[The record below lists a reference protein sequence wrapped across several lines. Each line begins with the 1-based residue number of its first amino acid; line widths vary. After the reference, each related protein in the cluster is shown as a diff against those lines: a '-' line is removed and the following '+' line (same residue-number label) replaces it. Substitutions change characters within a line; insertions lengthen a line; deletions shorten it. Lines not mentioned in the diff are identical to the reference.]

1 MTISNHITLAD
12 IHRMP
17 VGQIAAL
24 PADQL
29 ALLKGAADEQLTQ
42 AKSVADWLDGAIS
55 LKYADRA
62 QDTRQEAGKDTALT
76 SLPIAEANLGIP
88 WNLRIGPASRP
99 VSDETYV
106 AQSFTPAGVGLRPFS
121 VAHVEQPWR
130 SPRTPGDLTL
140 HWTRRSCALAADS
153 WGGLEVPL
161 AEELEAYEVEILDG
175 ATVKRVLSTAT
186 NNAVYPIH
194 GP

>member
-17 VGQIAAL
+17 VGQISAL

-62 QDTRQEAGKDTALT
+62 QDTRQEAGKDTGT
-76 SLPIAEANLGIP
+76 IRFEDDGVTVIAELP
-88 WNLRIGPASRP
+88 KRIDWDQALLAQIAENIASAGEDPAEFIETKLS
-99 VSDETYV
+99 VSERKYG
-106 AQSFTPAGVGLRPFS
+106 ALPESWRKGFEPA
-121 VAHVEQPWR
+121 
-130 SPRTPGDLTL
+130 RTVRTGKPKFRLVL
-140 HWTRRSCALAADS
+140 NE
-153 WGGLEVPL
+153 EV
-161 AEELEAYEVEILDG
+161 
-175 ATVKRVLSTAT
+175 R
-186 NNAVYPIH
+186 
-194 GP
+194 

>member
-29 ALLKGAADEQLTQ
+29 ALLKEAAEEQLTQ

-62 QDTRQEAGKDTALT
+62 QDTRQEAGKDTGT
-76 SLPIAEANLGIP
+76 IRFEDDGVTVIAELP
-88 WNLRIGPASRP
+88 KRIDWDQALLAQIAENIASAGEDPAEFIETKLS
-99 VSDETYV
+99 VSERKYG
-106 AQSFTPAGVGLRPFS
+106 ALPESWRKGFEPA
-121 VAHVEQPWR
+121 
-130 SPRTPGDLTL
+130 RTVRTGKPKFRLVL
-140 HWTRRSCALAADS
+140 NQ
-153 WGGLEVPL
+153 EV
-161 AEELEAYEVEILDG
+161 
-175 ATVKRVLSTAT
+175 R
-186 NNAVYPIH
+186 
-194 GP
+194 

>member
-62 QDTRQEAGKDTALT
+62 QDTRQEAGKDTGT
-76 SLPIAEANLGIP
+76 IRFEDDGVTVIAELP
-88 WNLRIGPASRP
+88 KRIDWDQALLAQIAENIASAGEDPAEFIETKLS
-99 VSDETYV
+99 VSERKYG
-106 AQSFTPAGVGLRPFS
+106 AFPESWRKGFEPA
-121 VAHVEQPWR
+121 
-130 SPRTPGDLTL
+130 RTVRTGKPKFRLVL
-140 HWTRRSCALAADS
+140 NE
-153 WGGLEVPL
+153 EV
-161 AEELEAYEVEILDG
+161 
-175 ATVKRVLSTAT
+175 R
-186 NNAVYPIH
+186 
-194 GP
+194 

>member
-62 QDTRQEAGKDTALT
+62 QDTRQEAGKDTGT
-76 SLPIAEANLGIP
+76 IRFEDDGVTVIAELP
-88 WNLRIGPASRP
+88 KRIDWDQALLAQIAENIASAGEDPAEFIETKLS
-99 VSDETYV
+99 VSERKYGALPESWRKGFEPARTVRTGKPKFRLVLNDEV
-106 AQSFTPAGVGLRPFS
+106 R
-121 VAHVEQPWR
+121 
-130 SPRTPGDLTL
+130 
-140 HWTRRSCALAADS
+140 
-153 WGGLEVPL
+153 
-161 AEELEAYEVEILDG
+161 
-175 ATVKRVLSTAT
+175 
-186 NNAVYPIH
+186 
-194 GP
+194 